1 MIITEKDLQMLHT
14 MPPPPP
20 GEPLLPG
27 REDDLKLGELRG
39 VMSSRPPHPRSG
51 MPFFG
56 QKSNLYVKPKLYQI
70 VAVVSVC

>member
-27 REDDLKLGELRG
+27 RENDLKLGELRG
-39 VMSSRPPHPRSG
+39 VMSFLASPPSLRNPCDWVEQS
-51 MPFFG
+51 
-56 QKSNLYVKPKLYQI
+56 L
-70 VAVVSVC
+70 VCHT